1 MFMLVLC
8 GVCVDLHIYTWVGVL
23 ACAGLCGRQRSDL
36 DIFFNLEL
44 PYLFIDSYS
53 LSLQTAISA
62 RLDGQ
67 PVPRI
72 QPSLPLSIHMA
83 LQAYIPHA

>member
-1 MFMLVLC
+1 M
-8 GVCVDLHIYTWVGVL
+8 DLHIYTCVGVL
-23 ACAGLCGRQRSDL
+23 YCAGLCGRQRSDL

-44 PYLFIDSYS
+44 HYLFIDSYS

-72 QPSLPLSIHMA
+72 QQSLPLHIHMA
-83 LQAYIPHA
+83 SQAYIPHA